1 MTITMSFGLMPLHEV
16 LSEAAAKRELKQVGI
31 AREKLPLLAYSDAA
45 VQALIKEGKSVQ
57 VGDVVRITRKSFTVG
72 EAYYYRQVVA

>member
-1 MTITMSFGLMPLHEV
+1 MTFGLMPLHEV

-31 AREKLPLLAYSDAA
+31 NREKLPLLSYSDAA
-45 VQALIKEGKSVQ
+45 VQALIKEGKSVS

-72 EAYYYRQVVA
+72 EAYYYRQVVS